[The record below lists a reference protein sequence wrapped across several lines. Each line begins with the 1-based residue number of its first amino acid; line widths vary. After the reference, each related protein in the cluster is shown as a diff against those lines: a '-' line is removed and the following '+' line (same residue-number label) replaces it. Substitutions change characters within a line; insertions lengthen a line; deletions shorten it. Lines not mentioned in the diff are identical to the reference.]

1 MKLNHKSLYIFAVTS
16 MLSIIEV
23 IEAVK
28 WNFVANDLFILGDDR
43 CRWVRL
49 ASQGP
54 NILISKEEEPC
65 FAAIYYREVGIVGV
79 NNLIITISGKE
90 EADFAL

>member
-1 MKLNHKSLYIFAVTS
+1 
-16 MLSIIEV
+16 MLGITEV

-28 WNFVANDLFILGDDR
+28 WNFVANNLFILGDDR
-43 CRWVRL
+43 CRWVCL

-54 NILISKEEEPC
+54 NILTSKEEEPC
-65 FAAIYYREVGIVGV
+65 FAAIYYSEVGIVGV
-79 NNLIITISGKE
+79 DNLIIASSEEE